1 MRSIVAILPAYN
13 EVARVGAAVR
23 ALRDFCDE
31 VIVVDDGSTDETA
44 AEAGR
49 AGARV
54 VRLKRNK
61 GKGAALAAGA
71 AAARDAAVVLF
82 ADADLAG
89 SAASL
94 RALVAPVRSGAAD
107 LAIGAPPASGPS
119 GFGLVERF
127 ARWGIGRLGG
137 RRMERPISGQRAMR
151 AEVLTDCHLDPG
163 FGVDAGLTIDALRA
177 GYRVVEVPVFF
188 THNRT
193 GRTAR
198 GFAHR
203 ARQGLDIAAAFARRI
218 GRRR

>member
-1 MRSIVAILPAYN
+1 MTRVVAILPAYN
-13 EVARVGAAVR
+13 EAVRVGAAVA

-31 VIVVDDGSTDETA
+31 VVVVDDGSTDETA

-54 VRLKRNK
+54 LKLKRNQ

-71 AAARDAAVVLF
+71 AAATDAAVVLF

-89 SAASL
+89 SAEAL
-94 RALVAPVRSGAAD
+94 RAIVDPVRTGTAD
-107 LAIGAPPASGPS
+107 LAIAAPPSGGPS

-127 ARWGIGRLGG
+127 ARWGIGRLSG

-151 AEVLTDCHLDPG
+151 AEVLADCHLDAG
-163 FGVDAGLTIDALRA
+163 FGVDAGITVDALRA
-177 GYRVVEVPVFF
+177 GYRVVEVPVSF

-218 GRRR
+218 GRRP